1 MPLHGLQTH
10 PPGLPDLRQGKRGPG
25 DNSGLAPKAA
35 TLRNHSWEGCQGLL
49 EERGKRQG
57 GQLAARPA
65 VDTWHGHGT
74 LPFSF
79 RRFSSI
85 APGLSF
91 QKAGSRKKLTSSRAF
106 GSDSAPWAQV
116 LSLVLKN
123 NLAPQHLSLSSCPLP
138 AAVCSW
144 RSVGLMKL
152 LIRCPDSLCIPAVF
166 VYL

>member
-25 DNSGLAPKAA
+25 DSSGLAPKAA

-79 RRFSSI
+79 RRLSSI

-91 QKAGSRKKLTSSRAF
+91 QKAGSRKKHAVQQLTSSRAF
-106 GSDSAPWAQV
+106 GSDSALQAQV
-116 LSLVLKN
+116 PSLVLKN
-123 NLAPQHLSLSSCPLP
+123 NLAPQHLSLSSHPLP

-144 RSVGLMKL
+144 CSVGLMKL
-152 LIRCPDSLCIPAVF
+152 LI
-166 VYL
+166 